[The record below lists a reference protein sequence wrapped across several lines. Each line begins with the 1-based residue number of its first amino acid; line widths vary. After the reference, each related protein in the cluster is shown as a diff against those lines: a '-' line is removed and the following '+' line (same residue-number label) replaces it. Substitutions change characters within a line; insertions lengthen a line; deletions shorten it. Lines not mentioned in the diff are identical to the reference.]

1 MGQEHHQITN
11 KLRDQAQITSFL
23 GLKHHNHHKKKKK
36 KKKVDSADIYACV
49 NYRLFQ
55 KFKLLGYGKLRVHLE
70 TTYLAEQIFFAKS
83 TVDKAKK

>member
-11 KLRDQAQITSFL
+11 KLRVQAQITSFL
-23 GLKHHNHHKKKKK
+23 GLKHHNHQKK

-55 KFKLLGYGKLRVHLE
+55 KFKLLGYGKLRVRLE
-70 TTYLAEQIFFAKS
+70 TAYLAEQNFFTKS
-83 TVDKAKK
+83 TIEKAKK

>member
-11 KLRDQAQITSFL
+11 ELLVQAQITSFL
-23 GLKHHNHHKKKKK
+23 GLKHHNHQK

-55 KFKLLGYGKLRVHLE
+55 KFKLLGYGKLIVRLE
-70 TTYLAEQIFFAKS
+70 TAYLAEQNFVAKS

>member
-1 MGQEHHQITN
+1 MNCWSKPKSPVFWASST
-11 KLRDQAQITSFL
+11 TTT
-23 GLKHHNHHKKKKK
+23 KK

-55 KFKLLGYGKLRVHLE
+55 KFKLLGYGKLRVRLE
-70 TTYLAEQIFFAKS
+70 TVYLAEQNFFAKS